1 MSKLLEKA
9 VDKRL
14 QHDIVKHELVPTT
27 QFGGRSHSS
36 CTDAGLALI
45 HDVQSAFRAGLK
57 CGVLLFDVRG
67 FFNNV
72 NHPRLVRLMSD
83 LGFDAKIVGWMSN
96 FLEGRKVR
104 LRFNNVL
111 SDERGQPGVPQG
123 SPISPVLSIIY
134 TSPLLHSLHR
144 MRNWRGSSLGM
155 YVDDGIRFACAR
167 DWEDVSRALRNPYR
181 DCETWLRHARLAV
194 EPDKTELLFF
204 RIPEE

>member
-1 MSKLLEKA
+1 MLEKA
-9 VDKRL
+9 VGKRL

-67 FFNNV
+67 FFDNV

-83 LGFDAKIVGWMSN
+83 LGFDANIVGWASN

-104 LRFNNVL
+104 LRFNNVV
-111 SDERGQPGVPQG
+111 SDERGK
-123 SPISPVLSIIY
+123 
-134 TSPLLHSLHR
+134 
-144 MRNWRGSSLGM
+144 RGSRRDHPSRQSSLS
-155 YVDDGIRFACAR
+155 YTPPHYCTA
-167 DWEDVSRALRNPYR
+167 
-181 DCETWLRHARLAV
+181 
-194 EPDKTELLFF
+194 
-204 RIPEE
+204 